1 MDVDIVSPLLFFDSR
16 CFVDLYYSVCKC
28 FISTFAPTNTPQVGF
43 YPVNMK
49 SLFNLSWD
57 RKTAD
62 PVKKKKTTPKKKH
75 SYFSYPTDSH
85 EICSHANKI

>member
-1 MDVDIVSPLLFFDSR
+1 MDVDIVSPLSSFDSR
-16 CFVDLYYSVCKC
+16 CFDLYYSVCKC
-28 FISTFAPTNTPQVGF
+28 YISTFAPTNTPQVGF

-62 PVKKKKTTPKKKH
+62 LVEKENNKKT
-75 SYFSYPTDSH
+75 
-85 EICSHANKI
+85 